1 MGNNW
6 SQSEAVRTVDIQASM
21 YCKKADNGAGFMNTF
36 SYCPDYK
43 NQKCIQNSYLFI
55 NLWMKCISGNPIEGW
70 QLDIDRDCNA
80 KVAKKTACPLT
91 FVPFK
96 DMPNKIITKQANLG
110 QNEKCTITLDA
121 TDSVARVTFT

>member
-1 MGNNW
+1 MTIIF
-6 SQSEAVRTVDIQASM
+6 QSNFKFLSGQYLYTSNQRI
-21 YCKKADNGAGFMNTF
+21 K
-36 SYCPDYK
+36 YK
-43 NQKCIQNSYLFI
+43 NFHFSYLFI